1 MALTFPDDLKYSDS
15 HEYLRV
21 TGDRATMG
29 ITAFA
34 IDELGDIVFVELP
47 AVGTVLQKDDSFG
60 TVESVKAVSDLYA
73 MVSGEVV
80 AVNQA
85 IVDSPESLADDPYG
99 AGWLIEV
106 RMSDPSEADRAMS
119 AESYNSLVAGV

>member
-1 MALTFPDDLKYSDS
+1 MALNFPEDLKYSDS

-21 TGDRATMG
+21 TGDRAVIG
-29 ITAFA
+29 ITSFA

-60 TVESVKAVSDLYA
+60 TVESVKAVSELYA

-80 AVNQA
+80 AVNQD

-99 AGWLIEV
+99 DGWLIEV

-119 AESYNSLVAGV
+119 AAAYGSLVAGN

>member
-1 MALTFPDDLKYSDS
+1 MALNFPEDLKYSDS

-21 TGDRATMG
+21 TGDRAVIG

-47 AVGTVLQKDDSFG
+47 AVGTVLQKDDPFG
-60 TVESVKAVSDLYA
+60 TVESVKAVSELYA

-80 AVNQA
+80 AVNQD

-99 AGWLIEV
+99 DGWLIEV

-119 AESYNSLVAGV
+119 AAAYGSLVAGN